1 MSNIDKHKERFKF
14 LSIKYDE
21 ERDSEL
27 TELQY
32 DYKKGDLSQEQLNIQ
47 I

>member
-1 MSNIDKHKERFKF
+1 MSNIDQHKERYKF

-21 ERDSEL
+21 ERDGEF

-32 DYKKGDLSQEQLNIQ
+32 DYKKGDLSQEQL
-47 I
+47 